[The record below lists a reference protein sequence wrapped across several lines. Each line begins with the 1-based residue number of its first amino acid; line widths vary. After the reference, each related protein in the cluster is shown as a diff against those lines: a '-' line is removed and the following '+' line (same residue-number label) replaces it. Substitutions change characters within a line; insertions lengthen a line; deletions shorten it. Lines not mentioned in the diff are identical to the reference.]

1 MRHIKPVKSKWLL
14 LFFILVSLTSCE
26 WDTDTFI
33 YTYNGTEQG
42 PMITDPVLSAVYVY
56 SGTGS
61 TYYLPSSTKPTNPGT
76 YSVYVSGL
84 YSEPPPPFVD
94 GPGRN
99 VPYSETRAFSI
110 INSTS
115 LTLDLPNATL
125 TSSCAGVPST
135 STTFGVSGSG
145 ISSTV
150 TVSAPTGFEISEFPM
165 TSYSSSLSL
174 TPVSN
179 TVTSTLYIRLLSGAA
194 NNVSGT
200 ITALATTTGESSI
213 SSTTTVSS
221 TIVSAPSFTGGSTYN
236 LCTDATYLISLTV
249 ANSYNGWS
257 TSSSTITVNNGYVT
271 AGTATGNY
279 TVSYTDG
286 CAQTVSASITVNN
299 SNNGVTAIADG
310 LTSYKINNT
319 NPIPQGPTAS
329 LYVGYNGFNY
339 YNATKPTKPG
349 FYRANNVSGNSAGC
363 PFPFEIFRCTTC
375 PD

>member
-1 MRHIKPVKSKWLL
+1 MKHIKLVKSKWLV
-14 LFFILVSLTSCE
+14 LFFILVSLTSCD
-26 WDTDTFI
+26 WNTDTFI

-61 TYYLPSSTKPTNPGT
+61 TNYPPSSTKPTNPGT
-76 YSVYVSGL
+76 YSVYVSGIA
-84 YSEPPPPFVD
+84 YYD
-94 GPGRN
+94 PGFGGN

-110 INSTS
+110 INST

-221 TIVSAPSFTGGSTYN
+221 TTVAAPTFAVTGPYIVCSEGTY
-236 LCTDATYLISLTV
+236 AVSLTV

-257 TSSSTITVNNGYVT
+257 TSSPTISVNSNGYVT
-271 AGTATGNY
+271 AGTVTGNY
-279 TVSYTDG
+279 TVSYTDA
-286 CAQTVSASITVNN
+286 CAQTVSATITVNN
-299 SNNGVTAIADG
+299 SDNGVTAIADG
-310 LTSYKINNT
+310 LASYKINNA
-319 NPIPQGPTAS
+319 NPLPQGPTAS
-329 LYVGYNGFNY
+329 LYIGYNGFNY
-339 YNATKPTKPG
+339 TSATKPTNTGYYK
-349 FYRANNVSGNSAGC
+349 ANNQSGSSAGC
-363 PFPFEIFRCTTC
+363 PYPFYIFRCTTC

>member
-1 MRHIKPVKSKWLL
+1 MRHIKLVKSKWLV

-42 PMITDPVLSAVYVY
+42 PMITDRVLSAVYVY

-61 TYYLPSSTKPTNPGT
+61 TNYPPSSTKPTNPGT
-76 YSVYVSGL
+76 YSVYVSGIAD
-84 YSEPPPPFVD
+84 YDPDF
-94 GPGRN
+94 GGN
-99 VPYSETRAFSI
+99 IPYSETRAFSI

-221 TIVSAPSFTGGSTYN
+221 TIVSAPTFTGGSTYN

-339 YNATKPTKPG
+339 YSATKPTNTGYYK
-349 FYRANNVSGNSAGC
+349 ANNIDTATAAAGC
-363 PFPFEIFRCTTC
+363 PYPFYIFRCTTC